1 MAEKEFD
8 TSINDSQGTLVKPL
22 DPDKFDIERY
32 VDYEQ
37 ALLQSNCDFWQQ
49 EEGIAIYRRFR
60 VPAVFSKGCKDMK
73 LSLSLQLA
81 ALTQSMHYQ
90 TDIAN
95 FLEPWY
101 GIGVTASA
109 FGAEYKWEAGN
120 APAIAAPFGSVDEA
134 LAQEIVA
141 IEETPIG
148 SHILNMIE
156 YFLEETKGKIPISL
170 TDTQSALNAAS
181 FLIETNSF
189 YMELLDNPQGM
200 QKLLS
205 IITDLTT
212 EFTHKQQDLIGDALV
227 WPGHGF
233 PSSRVFSGLGMSAD
247 VAITISDDQY
257 LSYEVP
263 NAGRAGEPFG
273 GAVFHSC
280 GNWSAKINAVK
291 QIPNLLMVDGAF
303 SKQTDPDPNPSQP
316 FAEAFAGSGVCVNAR
331 IVGDPETVLNKV
343 KLLKQPGMKLIITT
357 YCQTPEEQV
366 QLYNSIETI

>member
-1 MAEKEFD
+1 MNEKEFD
-8 TSINDSQGTLVKPL
+8 TSLNDSQGTLVDPL

-37 ALLQSNCDFWQQ
+37 ALLQSNRDFWQN
-49 EEGIAIYRRFR
+49 EEGIAVYRRFR
-60 VPAVFSKGCKDMK
+60 VPTVFSEGCKDMK

-90 TDIAN
+90 ADIAN

-101 GIGVTASA
+101 GIGVAASA
-109 FGAEYKWEAGN
+109 FGAGYEWEPGN
-120 APAIAAPFGSVDEA
+120 APAIGAPYSSVEEV
-134 LAQEIVA
+134 LEQEIVA
-141 IEETPIG
+141 IEKTRIG
-148 SHILNMIE
+148 SHILNMID
-156 YFLEETKGKIPISL
+156 YFLEKTRGKIPISL

-189 YMELLDNPQGM
+189 YMELFDNPEGM

-205 IITDLTT
+205 IITDLTID
-212 EFTHKQQDLIGDALV
+212 FTRKQEDILGDALV

-233 PSSRVFSGLGMSAD
+233 PSSREFGGLGMSAD
-247 VAITISDDQY
+247 VAIMISDDQY
-257 LSYEVP
+257 LTFEAP

-280 GNWSAKINAVK
+280 GNWSAKIDAVK

-303 SKQTDPDPNPSQP
+303 SKQTDPDPNSPQP
-316 FAEAFAGSGVCVNAR
+316 FAEAFAGSGICVNAR
-331 IVGDPETVLNKV
+331 IVGEPETVLNKT
-343 KLLKQPGMKLIITT
+343 KALRHPGMKLIITT
-357 YCQTPEEQV
+357 YCQTPEEQEKI
-366 QLYNSIETI
+366 YNSIKNV